1 MDLLGTEGDDTLLGS
16 AEDDTVSGLAGND
29 SLRGNA
35 GNDVLNGGAGT
46 DLLEGGAGQDT
57 FVFDSGIPLEI
68 DRITDLGALDVLQFA
83 AGVLATRI
91 QVGADGAALA
101 QGQLMLGTPS
111 GGITR
116 LYVGADASLGAD
128 VVIELLGNF
137 SVGQF
142 STEYAAYGSLLFD
155 PSLNEPRVLTG
166 TPDSDTLQGG
176 NRDDTLSGLA
186 GDDALSGA
194 QGDDVLD
201 GGDGSDTLRGS
212 DGQDTLRG
220 GSSYDFLAGG
230 PGDDLLDGGADSDWV
245 FYDDASGSV
254 NVNLATGLA
263 SGADGNDTL
272 VGIEDLSGS
281 AFDDV
286 LTGDAGDNTLDGGF
300 GNDTLIGGAGQDTA
314 AYWSAE
320 DSVNL
325 NLATGIASGGRG
337 QDTLVGIEIL
347 VGSSFDDVL
356 VGDAQANRLEGAG
369 GRDTL
374 SGGAGA
380 DTFVLDGGNPLEIDR
395 ITDLGNG
402 DTLQFNGGE
411 LAIAILRGDDASALA
426 AGQVMLGTPSAGLT
440 RVYVGT
446 NTSPGADL
454 TVELAG
460 SFVVEEFTTQFTTYG
475 ALLFDATLNQPR
487 TLTGTTGDDTLQG
500 GNRDDTLLGGAGSD
514 DLNGSLGND
523 LLNGD
528 EGYDLLTGGLGDDTL
543 NGGADSDWAFY
554 VSATGPVNVN
564 LATGRASGADG
575 NDTLSGIEHL
585 YGSAFDDVLTG
596 DGEDNTLNGLAG
608 NDTLAGGV
616 GIDEAVYWDASGSVN
631 VNLST
636 GRASGADGD
645 DRLTGIENLYGS
657 SFADVL
663 SGDGANNYIAGSS
676 GDDRLDG
683 GAGADSLD
691 GGEGDDRLDGGE
703 GDDELQGGDGH
714 DTLIGGAGVDTVL
727 FNGPEL
733 NYLITSLGPGAWR
746 IEDRVGLEGIDTLSG
761 IEHLSFVIVGTLD
774 GSTLAG
780 GEGFDI
786 ASYEEATSAVTV
798 DLDQG
803 QAVGTAG
810 RNGLSSIEGAIG
822 SANFGDTLIGNTG
835 DNQLEG
841 LGGNDRLDGGAG
853 SDDLDGGA
861 GADTLIGGPGADR
874 YVVDD
879 ELDQVIELN
888 NALGM
893 VSPTRPGLDLGQN
906 IDKVVASVSF
916 SLGSFVE
923 NLELAGAAGD
933 LSGNGNSLDN
943 VLTGN
948 EGNNRFVGAGGN
960 DTIDG
965 QAGVDTAVYSGA
977 RAGYQLSRGADTFS
991 VQSSGGEGTDTLRA
1005 TERLEFADLGVA
1017 LDTLANQAGGQT
1029 ALLIGA
1035 VLGASAL
1042 TGKPAVVGSVLS
1054 LFDQGFTLRE
1064 LSGAV
1069 MRLPIW
1075 DALAGGSDNTSVARY
1090 LLGNVLGTAPD
1101 AALLA
1106 AATGYMA
1113 NTEQGDL
1120 LWLLAA
1126 HPVNQAQV
1134 NLVGLAQTGLEFS
1147 L

>member
-1 MDLLGTEGDDTLLGS
+1 MDLLGTEGDDTLQGG
-16 AEDDTVSGLAGND
+16 AED
-29 SLRGNA
+29 
-35 GNDVLNGGAGT
+35 
-46 DLLEGGAGQDT
+46 EH
-57 FVFDSGIPLEI
+57 
-68 DRITDLGALDVLQFA
+68 
-83 AGVLATRI
+83 
-91 QVGADGAALA
+91 
-101 QGQLMLGTPS
+101 
-111 GGITR
+111 
-116 LYVGADASLGAD
+116 
-128 VVIELLGNF
+128 
-137 SVGQF
+137 
-142 STEYAAYGSLLFD
+142 
-155 PSLNEPRVLTG
+155 
-166 TPDSDTLQGG
+166 
-176 NRDDTLSGLA
+176 LSGLGGNDILRA
-186 GDDALSGA
+186 GAG
-194 QGDDVLD
+194 
-201 GGDGSDTLRGS
+201 
-212 DGQDTLRG
+212 
-220 GSSYDFLAGG
+220 YDNLAGG
-230 PGDDLLDGGADSDWV
+230 PGDDLLDGGADSDWA
-245 FYDDASGSV
+245 FYDDASGGV

-286 LTGDAGDNTLDGGF
+286 LTGDAGDNILDGGL
-300 GNDTLIGGAGQDTA
+300 GNDTLIGGAGQDTV
-314 AYWSAE
+314 AYWSAG
-320 DSVNL
+320 SGVNL
-325 NLATGIASGGRG
+325 NLSTGVASGGRG
-337 QDTLVGIEIL
+337 QDTLVGIENL
-347 VGSSFDDVL
+347 VGSGFDDVL
-356 VGDAQANRLEGAG
+356 VGDAQANRLDGAG
-369 GRDTL
+369 GPDTL

-380 DTFVLDGGNPLEIDR
+380 DTFVLGGDNPLEIDR

-402 DTLQFNGGE
+402 DTLQFNGDA
-411 LAIAILRGDDASALA
+411 LAIVILRGDDASALA
-426 AGQVMLGTPSAGLT
+426 VGQVMLGTPSAGVT

-446 NTSPGADL
+446 NSAPGADL

-460 SFVVEEFTTQFTTYG
+460 SFVVEEFTTQYAPYG
-475 ALLFDATLNQPR
+475 SLLFDTALNQPR
-487 TLTGTTGDDTLQG
+487 TLTGTPGDDTLQG
-500 GNRDDTLLGGAGSD
+500 GNRDDTIQGGAGSD

-528 EGYDLLTGGLGDDTL
+528 EGYDLLTGGPGNDTL
-543 NGGADSDWAFY
+543 NGGAESDWAFY
-554 VSATGPVNVN
+554 LSATGPVNVN

-585 YGSAFDDVLTG
+585 YGSVFDDVLTG
-596 DGEDNTLNGLAG
+596 DDEDNTLNGLAG
-608 NDTLAGGV
+608 NDTLVGGV
-616 GIDEAVYWDASGSVN
+616 GVDEAAYWDAAGSVN
-631 VNLST
+631 VDLST

-645 DRLTGIENLYGS
+645 DRLTGIENLHGS

-663 SGDGANNYIAGSS
+663 TGDGANNYITGSS

-691 GGEGDDRLDGGE
+691 GGEGDDRLDGGD

-803 QAVGTAG
+803 QAVGAAG

-822 SANFGDTLIGNTG
+822 SADFGDTLIGDTG

-853 SDDLDGGA
+853 SDDLDGGL
-861 GADTLIGGPGADR
+861 GADTLIGGAGADH

-879 ELDQVIELN
+879 EMDQVIELD
-888 NALGM
+888 NAPGIT
-893 VSPTRPGLDLGQN
+893 SPNRPGLDLGQN
-906 IDKVVASVSF
+906 IDKVVASISY

-923 NLELAGAAGD
+923 NLDLAGAAGD
-933 LSGNGNSLDN
+933 LSGTGNSLDN

-960 DTIDG
+960 DAIDG
-965 QAGVDTAVYSGA
+965 QAGIDTAVYSGA
-977 RAGYQLSRGADTFS
+977 RAGYQLSRGADSFT

-1005 TERLEFADLGVA
+1005 TERLEFADTGVA

-1035 VLGASAL
+1035 VLGVSAL
-1042 TGKPAVVGSVLS
+1042 SGKPAVVGSVLT
-1054 LFDQGFTLRE
+1054 LFDQGLTLRE

-1090 LLGNVLGTAPD
+1090 LLGNVLGSAPD

-1106 AATGYMA
+1106 TATGYMDSA
-1113 NTEQGDL
+1113 GPGDL

-1126 HPVNQAQV
+1126 HPVNEV
-1134 NLVGLAQTGLEFS
+1134 RVDLLGLAQTGLEFS